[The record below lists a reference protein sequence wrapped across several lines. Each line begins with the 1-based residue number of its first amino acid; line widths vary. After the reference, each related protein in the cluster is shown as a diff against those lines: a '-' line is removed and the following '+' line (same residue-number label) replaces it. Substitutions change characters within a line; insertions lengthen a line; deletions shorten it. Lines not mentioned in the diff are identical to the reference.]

1 MTIPEQQFWSKIVH
15 SFREFSRKA
24 GNHFDWTFVQLMVR
38 DPLVERSAL
47 GLLALITALL
57 LFKARVVATDPD
69 LVQFVDGRYLAH
81 SAGTYG
87 IFFGMW
93 FTALLSN
100 SIFCPRMI
108 RESGGR
114 YRALESYNKATG
126 EKPSDPG
133 FKLYEGF
140 FDRDNR
146 KMPTIRAIIVIFASI
161 SFLFFFASLYW
172 LTRAVAPFLG

>member
-1 MTIPEQQFWSKIVH
+1 MTNPEQQLWSKVVH
-15 SFREFSRKA
+15 GVREFSRKV
-24 GNHFDWTFVQLMVR
+24 GNHFDWTFVQIMVR

-57 LFKARVVATDPD
+57 IFKARVVDTDPE
-69 LVQFVDGRYLAH
+69 LVKFVDGRYLAH

-126 EKPSDPG
+126 EKPSDLG
-133 FKLYEGF
+133 FRTYENI

-146 KMPTIRAIIVIFASI
+146 KMPAIRGFIVFFASI
-161 SFLFFFASLYW
+161 SFLFFFASLY
-172 LTRAVAPFLG
+172 LLIRAVAPFLG